1 MEEHDEAAERLNIK
15 KAKMQF
21 QQEIEAY
28 IEEEKVHDIF
38 QDMMTAIIK
47 ERPKDPIKFLIDRLK
62 KPESKWIK
70 CAVTEFMLTIV
81 FVFE

>member
-1 MEEHDEAAERLNIK
+1 MEEHDEATERLNIK

-21 QQEIEAY
+21 QQELEQY

-38 QDMMTAIIK
+38 QDMMTSIIK

-62 KPESKWIK
+62 KPESKYTLISQ
-70 CAVTEFMLTIV
+70 LR
-81 FVFE
+81 FELKI

>member
-1 MEEHDEAAERLNIK
+1 MDEHDEAAERLNIK
-15 KAKMQF
+15 KVKMQF

-47 ERPKDPIKFLIDRLK
+47 ERPKDPIDFLISHLN
-62 KPESKWIK
+62 KPESK
-70 CAVTEFMLTIV
+70 
-81 FVFE
+81 

>member
-1 MEEHDEAAERLNIK
+1 MEEHEEAAERLNIK

-47 ERPKDPIKFLIDRLK
+47 ERPKDPIKFLVERLK
-62 KPESKWIK
+62 KPESK
-70 CAVTEFMLTIV
+70 
-81 FVFE
+81 